1 MTDEEKW
8 YKEATQRFKDK
19 LCREF
24 KVSSVNDL
32 PISDQDYARLLDMFQ
47 FGYAEAKGYFINRI
61 LENIEK

>member
-8 YKEATQRFKDK
+8 YKEASQRFKDK

-32 PISDQDYARLLDMFQ
+32 PIVLFHSF
-47 FGYAEAKGYFINRI
+47 
-61 LENIEK
+61 EKNTLTIGVNCVSGMMRRTK